1 MPMAARPSSS
11 ARATSSRGCEA
22 PRRKEK
28 FVATASSAYALIQTH
43 SRKQTV
49 HEPARRRGLAA
60 KEAFAVE
67 PEAAPDG
74 VLDQVVIAR
83 GPHPTLPRKR
93 GRGREGAA
101 PPFGADAFRPLRAG
115 DLVGHAAPGK
125 PPRRAVGDERHDV
138 LSRLGARQEQQRAW
152 LLALPCRGRADAERQ
167 LGIRVGPCTSPPWLA
182 ALAGPSPCR
191 EGFRNW
197 R

>member
-11 ARATSSRGCEA
+11 ARATSSCGCEA

-49 HEPARRRGLAA
+49 HEPARRCGLAA
-60 KEAFAVE
+60 EEAFAVE
-67 PEAAPDG
+67 PEAAADG
-74 VLDQVVIAR
+74 VFDQIVIAR
-83 GPHPTLPRKR
+83 GFLLAMP
-93 GRGREGAA
+93 
-101 PPFGADAFRPLRAG
+101 PPFGADALGPLGAG

-167 LGIRVGPCTSPPWLA
+167 LGIRVGPCTSPP
-182 ALAGPSPCR
+182 
-191 EGFRNW
+191 
-197 R
+197 